1 MPLQDLRGF
10 FSCGIFHRL
19 GGDMKTPCWKVHS
32 SQSQVRKTGII
43 GIPFDADAGLPEELL
58 SFYGVRGIT
67 SDFSMS
73 QQQ

>member
-1 MPLQDLRGF
+1 
-10 FSCGIFHRL
+10 
-19 GGDMKTPCWKVHS
+19 MKTPCWKVHS